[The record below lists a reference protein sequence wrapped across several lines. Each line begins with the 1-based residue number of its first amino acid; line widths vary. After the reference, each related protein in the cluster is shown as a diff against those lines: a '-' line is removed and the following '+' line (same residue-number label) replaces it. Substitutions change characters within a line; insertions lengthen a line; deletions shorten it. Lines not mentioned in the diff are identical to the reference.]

1 MNWED
6 LTLFQFQQIV
16 KDIEEK
22 DTIQRNMKLIMTI
35 NGWTSNHVKSLSI
48 EQYNKQVARLKFINE
63 EVKGKSTKYIDVNG
77 RKYKCI
83 YNIYNLNASRYIE
96 TKVFSAKD
104 IIENMHKIAA
114 SMVIPMKKTFW
125 GWKVDKYDASK
136 HELYAQDMLEAKF
149 VHVYF
154 NVVFFYH
161 VLKNLIE
168 VSLDY
173 LKKELQNP
181 NQSLGTKEHQDF
193 WRSMGGTIVPSL

>member
-22 DTIQRNMKLIMTI
+22 DIIQRNMKLIMTI
-35 NGWTSNHVKSLSI
+35 NNWTSNHVRSLSI
-48 EQYNKQVARLKFINE
+48 QDYNTQVSRLKFINT
-63 EVKGKSTKYIDVNG
+63 EVKGKSTKYIDING

-83 YNIYNLNASRYIE
+83 YNVYNLNSARYIE

-104 IIENMHKIAA
+104 MVDNMHKIAA
-114 SMVIPMKKTFW
+114 SMVVPMKKTFF
-125 GWKVDKYDASK
+125 GWKEDKYDASK
-136 HELYAQDMLEAKF
+136 HELYSQDMLEAKF

-161 VLKNLIE
+161 VLKNLTE
-168 VSLDY
+168 GLLDY
-173 LKKELQNP
+173 LNKELKNPQQALEKKEL
-181 NQSLGTKEHQDF
+181 QDF
-193 WRSMGGTIVPSL
+193 WRSMDGSIVPSL